1 MITETTMYWVTRLD
15 NFLVLAVAGLIIGLL
30 MVGITTIVSICNY
43 IDAATDDLWCKRT
56 RWLVGIGV
64 VLTCASL
71 LVLTFVPTTKEM
83 CAIKIIPALAND
95 TDIRELKA
103 EAVKTA
109 KDWLVSIRKDNKD
122 N

>member
-15 NFLVLAVAGLIIGLL
+15 NILGLAVFGLIVGLVI
-30 MVGITTIVSICNY
+30 VGITTVVNYTSMNRDRVWDKNFRRLVCIGGVLAFASI
-43 IDAATDDLWCKRT
+43 
-56 RWLVGIGV
+56 LVI
-64 VLTCASL
+64 
-71 LVLTFVPTTKEM
+71 TFVPSTKEM

-109 KDWLVSIRKDNKD
+109 KDWLVSIRNDNKG

>member
-15 NFLVLAVAGLIIGLL
+15 NFLGLAIFGLIIGLL
-30 MVGITTIVSICNY
+30 MVGATTIVSVVNY
-43 IDAATDDLWCKRT
+43 TNAETDDLWCKRT
-56 RWLVGIGV
+56 RWLVRIGV
-64 VLTCASL
+64 VLICASM
-71 LVLTFVPTTKEM
+71 LVMTFVPSTKEM
-83 CAIKIIPALAND
+83 CAIKIVPALAND

-109 KDWLVSIRKDNKD
+109 KDWLVSIRNDNKD